1 MKEINVTELANMI
14 TSNDPINIVD
24 VREDHE
30 VAFGMIPGAKHIP
43 MGEIPNELSNFNEKQ
58 TYYIVCAGGV
68 RSANVVEYLNDH
80 DIDAVNIEGGMHAW
94 GDEGL
99 EFKGI

>member
-1 MKEINVTELANMI
+1 MKEINVTELANEI
-14 TSNDPINIVD
+14 TSNNPVNIID
-24 VREDHE
+24 VRENHE
-30 VAFGMIPGAKHIP
+30 VALGIIPGAKHIP
-43 MGEIPNELSNFNEKQ
+43 MGEIPNELKQFDENQ

-99 EFKGI
+99 EYKGI